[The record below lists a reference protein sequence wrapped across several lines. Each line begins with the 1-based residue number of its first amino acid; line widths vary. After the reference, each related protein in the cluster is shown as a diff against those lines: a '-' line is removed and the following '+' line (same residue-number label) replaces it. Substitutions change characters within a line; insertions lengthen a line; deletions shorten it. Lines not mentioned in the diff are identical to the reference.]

1 VNTVDEMS
9 TGGPKT
15 VRRRR
20 RVRWA
25 VTGMS
30 LLGVLGVGTGVVLTR
45 LGARPVSAAP
55 QPPPSV
61 ATAEVVR
68 TDLAVRE
75 ILTGELG
82 YGGERTM
89 RGRKPGTITGLPA
102 PGTALDRGKT
112 VYQVDATP
120 VMLFL
125 GGLPLYRDV
134 GPDVTDGPDV
144 RLVEE
149 NLQALGFGRFTVDA
163 TFTDATENAIRKYQ
177 ESLGLKETGVIRPA
191 DVIVT
196 TGPVRVATVTAE
208 PGDSGAGDLLTYTST
223 TRVVTVELEESQ
235 QDLGKPGTT
244 VAMTLRGKEMAG
256 KVAELTPTPADGGA
270 DGGNGGG
277 SGGEEKTFTATI
289 TAADAA
295 AFGEPDSGSVD
306 VRFTTDTRKGVLVVP
321 IGALLALAEGGYG
334 VQVVDGADRRLLAVQ
349 TGLFADGNVEVSG
362 DGLGEG
368 MKVVITS

>member
-1 VNTVDEMS
+1 MS
-9 TGGPKT
+9 TGGPRT

-25 VTGMS
+25 VTGIS

-61 ATAEVVR
+61 ATAAVVR

-120 VMLFL
+120 VVLFL

-134 GPDVTDGPDV
+134 GPDVADGPDV

-163 TFTDATENAIRKYQ
+163 TFTDATGNAIRKYQ
-177 ESLGLKETGVIRPA
+177 KSLGVTETGVIRPA

-196 TGPVRVATVTAE
+196 AGPVRVATVTAE
-208 PGDSGAGDLLTYTST
+208 PGDSGSSDLLTYTGP
-223 TRVVTVELEESQ
+223 TRVVTVELEKSQ

-244 VAMTLRGKEMAG
+244 VVMTVRGKEMAG
-256 KVAELTPTPADGGA
+256 SVAELSPTPADGGGA
-270 DGGNGGG
+270 GGDSGG
-277 SGGEEKTFTATI
+277 SADTEETFTATV

-295 AFGEPDSGSVD
+295 AFGELDSGSVD

-334 VQVVDGADRRLLAVQ
+334 VQVVDGVDRRLLAVQ
-349 TGLFADGNVEVSG
+349 TGLFADGDVEVSA

-368 MKVVITS
+368 MQVVITS